1 MWQIGHS
8 LDEVPLYKHINS
20 NVCTYIPTWTDSR
33 WVAEAKVLTWK
44 CVVWLWVFFWGNP
57 RQSCRH
63 MESTVYLAGCSCWE
77 QAHRS
82 VLAKW
87 LKARPR
93 LTTNIPDDD
102 NDDGVADVDGEVG
115 WAKRG
120 ECHFPDGGA
129 CTTAITHGNSSWTG
143 SRRLMSYG

>member
-1 MWQIGHS
+1 MGGRGQSSHV
-8 LDEVPLYKHINS
+8 EM
-20 NVCTYIPTWTDSR
+20 CC
-33 WVAEAKVLTWK
+33 VALG
-44 CVVWLWVFFWGNP
+44 FFLGNP

-87 LKARPR
+87 LKARRR

-129 CTTAITHGNSSWTG
+129 CTTAITHGNSS
-143 SRRLMSYG
+143 

>member
-1 MWQIGHS
+1 MGGRGQSSHV
-8 LDEVPLYKHINS
+8 EM
-20 NVCTYIPTWTDSR
+20 CC
-33 WVAEAKVLTWK
+33 VALG
-44 CVVWLWVFFWGNP
+44 FFLGNP

-87 LKARPR
+87 LKARRR

-115 WAKRG
+115 RERG
-120 ECHFPDGGA
+120 VPF
-129 CTTAITHGNSSWTG
+129 
-143 SRRLMSYG
+143 SRRRRMHNGNYSWK